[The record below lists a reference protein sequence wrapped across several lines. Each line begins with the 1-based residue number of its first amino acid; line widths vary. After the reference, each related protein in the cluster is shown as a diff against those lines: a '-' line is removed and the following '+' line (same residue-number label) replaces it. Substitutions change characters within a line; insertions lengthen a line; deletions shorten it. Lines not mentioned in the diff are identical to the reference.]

1 MKTSEKPARKR
12 TRKKLAPAQASN
24 SGASDTFMA
33 PRRAM
38 YQPTAAAWK
47 GDAGKVRL
55 DLLPFAAL
63 EDVARVLEYG
73 AAKYQPQGWRAVAD
87 GHDRYVAAALR
98 HLHAYAGGE
107 VSDRE
112 SGLSHLA
119 HAACSILFAL
129 EVGR

>member
-1 MKTSEKPARKR
+1 MNTSEKPA
-12 TRKKLAPAQASN
+12 KKATKKSERNVAPAQART
-24 SGASDTFMA
+24 SGGVSYALTA
-33 PRRAM
+33 P
-38 YQPTAAAWK
+38 AWK

-73 AAKYQPQGWRAVAD
+73 AKKYQPQGWRAVAD

-107 VSDRE
+107 RMDRE

-119 HAACSILFAL
+119 HAACSLLFAL
-129 EVGR
+129 ELQP

>member
-1 MKTSEKPARKR
+1 MTKKKT
-12 TRKKLAPAQASN
+12 T
-24 SGASDTFMA
+24 TMI
-33 PRRAM
+33 
-38 YQPTAAAWK
+38 PTALGWK

-73 AAKYQPQGWRAVAD
+73 AKKYSPQGWRHVAD

-107 VSDRE
+107 ATDRE

>member
-1 MKTSEKPARKR
+1 MNTSEKAARKR

-24 SGASDTFMA
+24 SGGVSYALTA
-33 PRRAM
+33 P
-38 YQPTAAAWK
+38 AWK

-73 AAKYQPQGWRAVAD
+73 AKKYQPQGWRHVAG

-98 HLHAYAGGE
+98 HLHAHAGGE
-107 VSDRE
+107 TLDEE
-112 SGLSHLA
+112 SGLPHLA

-129 EVGR
+129 ELLP

>member
-1 MKTSEKPARKR
+1 MNTSEKAAKKPA
-12 TRKKLAPAQASN
+12 KKVAPAQASN

-38 YQPTAAAWK
+38 YQPTAPAWK

-73 AAKYQPQGWRAVAD
+73 AKKYQPQGWRAVAG

-98 HLHAYAGGE
+98 HLHAHAGGE
-107 VSDRE
+107 TLDEE
-112 SGLSHLA
+112 SGLPHLA

-129 EVGR
+129 ELLP

>member
-1 MKTSEKPARKR
+1 MNTSEKAAKKPA
-12 TRKKLAPAQASN
+12 KKVAPAQVSN
-24 SGASDTFMA
+24 SGARDTFMA

-73 AAKYQPQGWRAVAD
+73 AAKYQPQGWRHVAG

-98 HLHAYAGGE
+98 HLHAHAGGE
-107 VSDRE
+107 TLDEE
-112 SGLSHLA
+112 SGLPHLA

-129 EVGR
+129 ELLP

>member
-1 MKTSEKPARKR
+1 MNTSEKPARKR

-24 SGASDTFMA
+24 AGGVSYA
-33 PRRAM
+33 
-38 YQPTAAAWK
+38 PTAPAWK

>member
-1 MKTSEKPARKR
+1 MNTSEKPARKR

-73 AAKYQPQGWRAVAD
+73 AAKYQPQRCKLSPRVVRSMA
-87 GHDRYVAAALR
+87 R
-98 HLHAYAGGE
+98 AYAVGRCEAAHQGFIA
-107 VSDRE
+107 
-112 SGLSHLA
+112 GY
-119 HAACSILFAL
+119 HAARRIEMDCH
-129 EVGR
+129 